1 MQTRTDG
8 LKTYV
13 SVPRTS
19 WDKYQTHI
27 REAVERESHAATNS
41 LAAADNEP
49 ISGEHVQSNRPMS
62 LQGRSM
68 SLQTVIDAD
77 FSVDGSVKSTRRK
90 FSKSKMAPGYR
101 VTLDTNNTSL
111 NLQEVESSESSQ
123 IESFAVSQIES
134 SVFSDFESGQVLE
147 KKYVRSD
154 ILFFGEIE
162 RSEISPP
169 NTVQTVESSQ
179 FEVFESS
186 QISSDISVKSQL
198 PGSTHTPGNARESAI
213 EVSQG
218 MLPLPRPLQGSA
230 DGLLAAGFVVP
241 VGKEIWAVFDRHF
254 GPARTKPERGRRG
267 LAVKGLL
274 ESGVSADEVSVACK
288 NWQRVFGNLRCTEMA
303 ILSHIGKL
311 TSSDQVRSGGVDKHG
326 RLSPQELVENWGETV
341 EDVSETP
348 KRRRIIVA

>member
-1 MQTRTDG
+1 MRKIFISDTIGLDEKIVAVADENLMAAFFWPWFLSGLDDNGQILSNARYIKGKVAPLFDALTTDQITEYISLYEKNDLVQTRTDG

-154 ILFFGEIE
+154 ILF
-162 RSEISPP
+162 SEKS
-169 NTVQTVESSQ
+169 N
-179 FEVFESS
+179 EVRF
-186 QISSDISVKSQL
+186 L
-198 PGSTHTPGNARESAI
+198 
-213 EVSQG
+213 
-218 MLPLPRPLQGSA
+218 
-230 DGLLAAGFVVP
+230 
-241 VGKEIWAVFDRHF
+241 
-254 GPARTKPERGRRG
+254 
-267 LAVKGLL
+267 
-274 ESGVSADEVSVACK
+274 
-288 NWQRVFGNLRCTEMA
+288 
-303 ILSHIGKL
+303 
-311 TSSDQVRSGGVDKHG
+311 
-326 RLSPQELVENWGETV
+326 
-341 EDVSETP
+341 
-348 KRRRIIVA
+348 RRIPYKLLNLHSLKFLNLHRFQVIYL